1 MTSFAWI
8 SLIESALVTVVLT
21 TAFGYFMN
29 RTIIAIYLFLLSV
42 EVAVLCFVGAFI
54 GVLLAHGREV
64 IRVQLSEVDLGA
76 HGVSLPGLLFAI
88 ILVAVLAYRRGQS
101 LSGQRGARVISL
113 TWLCWCAFCLL
124 GHFVAGPIGVLLIPL
139 PSLTLLWIG
148 VYFLSQKLL
157 PLNEDASIADRLLAF
172 RALITYT
179 LGTNYPYYAVE
190 DRKKTARAP
199 GNVFRQFFAGPG
211 IVLTSCDHTVVISS
225 GTAIR
230 DVPEPG
236 LSFTGL
242 FETVAEIIDL
252 RLQLRA
258 FPVEALTKDGIHVK
272 VLTFVPFRIQ
282 AGDEWPEMGK
292 SFPFRK
298 SAAFQA
304 MREQPIDRTKEKQGE
319 KRSWDEQI
327 SIIAGQIVRRI
338 INQYTFDDL
347 CAPYQPQRD
356 PRQEIIKELRRQLKD
371 ELTELGIQTLGG
383 GISNLLP
390 VDSRLLQQ
398 RIDNWQAEWERRM
411 TAELG
416 KGEAEYIRMVESA
429 RAQAQ
434 AEMIRTISEGFER
447 AGAAKETTPEM
458 IALRFIE
465 ALEKMIQSPAVQQAL
480 PSATAETVEAMRR
493 SAEVHHRH

>member
-1 MTSFAWI
+1 LI
-8 SLIESALVTVVLT
+8 SLLASAITTVVLT

-29 RTIIAIYLFLLSV
+29 KKFTAIFLFLLSL
-42 EVAVLCFVGAFI
+42 EAVAICLVGAFI
-54 GVLLAHGREV
+54 NALLAHWRELIRLQFREV
-64 IRVQLSEVDLGA
+64 DFIG
-76 HGVSLPGLLFAI
+76 HGISLPGLMIAI
-88 ILVAVLAYRRGQS
+88 ALVAVLAYRRGHNF
-101 LSGQRGARVISL
+101 SGRRGALVISL
-113 TWLCWCAFCLL
+113 TWLGWCAFCLL
-124 GHFVAGPIGVLLIPL
+124 GYVAGSPLGLLLIAL

-148 VYFLSQKLL
+148 GYFLSQIVL
-157 PLNEDASIADRLLAF
+157 PLNEDATPADRQQAF

-179 LGTNYPYYAVE
+179 LGSNYPYYAVE
-190 DRKKTARAP
+190 DRKKKERAP

-211 IVLTSCDHTVVISS
+211 IVMTSCDQTVVISS
-225 GTAIR
+225 GTKIKE
-230 DVPEPG
+230 VPEPG

-242 FETVAEIIDL
+242 FETIAEIIDL

-258 FPVEALTKDGIHVK
+258 FPVEALTKDGIRIK

-282 AGDEWPEMGK
+282 AGDDWPKMGK

-298 SAAFQA
+298 SAVFKA
-304 MREQPIDRTKEKQGE
+304 MREQLIDRTKEKQGE

-327 SIIAGQIVRRI
+327 SIIATQVIRRI
-338 INQYTFDDL
+338 ISQYAFDDL

-371 ELTELGIQTLGG
+371 EVEELGIQAIGG

-390 VDSRLLQQ
+390 ADSRLLQQ
-398 RIDNWQAEWERRM
+398 RMDNWQAEWARRM
-411 TAELG
+411 TAETG
-416 KGEAEYIRMVESA
+416 KGEAEYIRLVESA

-480 PSATAETVEAMRR
+480 PTATAETVEAMRR
-493 SAEVHHRH
+493 SAEVHHRQ